1 MTSSFVSTDEFYVE
15 HLKSLL
21 QLESKWV
28 ESFTLEFPGPDV
40 PVVVVIE
47 RYVRGLK
54 GEGLIANSQP
64 AAIKRKYYL
73 KRDFGK
79 YKLVPMENTNESED
93 DAVRE
98 VEEDSGGS
106 EESRDV
112 ADSKA

>member
-1 MTSSFVSTDEFYVE
+1 MISSLVSTDEFYTE

-21 QLESKWV
+21 QLESKWL

-54 GEGLIANSQP
+54 GKLLVINDDVAV
-64 AAIKRKYYL
+64 IRRKYYL

-79 YKLVPMENTNESED
+79 YKLVPMENNNESED

-106 EESRDV
+106 EDSRDV

>member
-1 MTSSFVSTDEFYVE
+1 MTNHFVSTDEFYVE

-28 ESFTLEFPGPDV
+28 KSFTIYSTATKV
-40 PVVVVIE
+40 PIIVELE
-47 RYVRGLK
+47 RYVRGTNGIVLVVNNDV
-54 GEGLIANSQP
+54 IT
-64 AAIKRKYYL
+64 IKRKYYL

-79 YKLVPMENTNESED
+79 YKLVPTENTNEGQD

-106 EESRDV
+106 EDSGDM

>member
-1 MTSSFVSTDEFYVE
+1 MTSSLVSTDEFYTK
-15 HLKSLL
+15 HLKTLL
-21 QLESKWV
+21 QLENKWI

-54 GEGLIANSQP
+54 GELLVVEDIP
-64 AAIKRKYYL
+64 TAIKRKYYL

-79 YKLVPMENTNESED
+79 YKLVPMENTNESQD
-93 DAVRE
+93 NAVRE

-106 EESRDV
+106 EDSGDV

>member
-1 MTSSFVSTDEFYVE
+1 MISSLVSTDEFYTK
-15 HLKSLL
+15 HLKTLL
-21 QLESKWV
+21 QLENKWI

-54 GEGLIANSQP
+54 GELLVVEDIP
-64 AAIKRKYYL
+64 TAIKRKYYL

-79 YKLVPMENTNESED
+79 YKLVPMENANEGQD
-93 DAVRE
+93 NAVRE

-106 EESRDV
+106 EDSGDV

>member
-21 QLESKWV
+21 QLESKWL
-28 ESFTLEFPGPDV
+28 ESFTLVFPSSDV

-54 GEGLIANSQP
+54 GEMLVVEGIP
-64 AAIKRKYYL
+64 ITIKRKYYL
-73 KRDFGK
+73 KSDFGK
-79 YKLVPMENTNESED
+79 YKLVPMENANGSQD
-93 DAVRE
+93 NAVRE
-98 VEEDSGGS
+98 VKEDSGSS
-106 EESRDV
+106 EDSRDV

>member
-1 MTSSFVSTDEFYVE
+1 MISSLVSTDEFYTK
-15 HLKSLL
+15 HLKTLL
-21 QLESKWV
+21 QLENKWI

-54 GEGLIANSQP
+54 GELLVVEDIP
-64 AAIKRKYYL
+64 TAIKRKYYL

-79 YKLVPMENTNESED
+79 YKLVPMENNNESQD
-93 DAVRE
+93 NAIRK

-106 EESRDV
+106 EDSGDV

>member
-21 QLESKWV
+21 QLESKWL
-28 ESFTLEFPGPDV
+28 ESFTLVFPSSDV
-40 PVVVVIE
+40 PVVAVVE

-54 GEGLIANSQP
+54 GELLVVEDIP
-64 AAIKRKYYL
+64 TAIKRKYYL

-93 DAVRE
+93 DAVRK
-98 VEEDSGGS
+98 VKEDSGSS
-106 EESRDV
+106 EDSGDM